1 MQNESIENASGPP
14 GQPAQ
19 HRQHPPSND
28 TATVVRH
35 RLRRRVLRGRLPVV
49 AAALVAAAGITVVG
63 VATATTRDGDRSDQ
77 LTVAEAQER
86 ARAEAAERADRADRP
101 DQSNWG
107 GRAGWD
113 GPDGDPTPGSPTGDP
128 STAAPETPDA
138 TPEESPEPEPSE
150 QPSSAAPEARK
161 ATADWVH
168 PMPGAATTSC
178 YGMRWG
184 VLHAGIDLA
193 MPADTPIRAA
203 GAGTVVEAGWVYAG
217 YGISVVIDHGDG
229 VLTHYAH
236 QNSTAVSV
244 GQQVA
249 AGEVIGYEGST
260 GDSTGPHL
268 HFEVHNGLWNQLD
281 PAPWMRERG
290 VDLGC

>member
-1 MQNESIENASGPP
+1 VQENESIENASGQP
-14 GQPAQ
+14 GQPGQ
-19 HRQHPPSND
+19 HRRLPQSSD
-28 TATVVRH
+28 GATVVRH
-35 RLRRRVLRGRLPVV
+35 RFRPGYRGRLPY
-49 AAALVAAAGITVVG
+49 LVAAAVAAAGLAVAG
-63 VATATTRDGDRSDQ
+63 VATATTRDGDRRDAP
-77 LTVAEAQER
+77 VAAADER
-86 ARAEAAERADRADRP
+86 ARTDAADRANRSGRDTPTRP
-101 DQSNWG
+101 PT
-107 GRAGWD
+107 A
-113 GPDGDPTPGSPTGDP
+113 DPTPGAPTGSP
-128 STAAPETPDA
+128 STGAPETSRA
-138 TPEESPEPEPSE
+138 TPERTAEAKPAEPAEPASP
-150 QPSSAAPEARK
+150 AAAKK

-178 YGMRWG
+178 FGQRWG

-203 GAGTVVEAGWVYAG
+203 ADGTVVEAGWVYAG
-217 YGISVVIDHGDG
+217 YGISVVVDHGNG
-229 VLTHYAH
+229 FLTHYAH
-236 QNSTAVSV
+236 QNRTAVAV
-244 GQQVA
+244 GQQVD

>member
-1 MQNESIENASGPP
+1 VQENESIENASGKP
-14 GQPAQ
+14 GQPGQ
-19 HRQHPPSND
+19 HRRDPQSSD
-28 TATVVRH
+28 GATVVRH
-35 RLRRRVLRGRLPVV
+35 RFRPGHRGRLPVL
-49 AAALVAAAGITVVG
+49 AAALVAAAGLAVAG
-63 VATATTRDGDRSDQ
+63 VATATTRDGDRRDAP
-77 LTVAEAQER
+77 VAAADER
-86 ARAEAAERADRADRP
+86 ARADAADRANRSGRDGATRP
-101 DQSNWG
+101 PT
-107 GRAGWD
+107 A
-113 GPDGDPTPGSPTGDP
+113 DPTPGSPTGSP
-128 STAAPETPDA
+128 ATTPATPRA
-138 TPEESPEPEPSE
+138 TPERTAESEPAEPATPAARAAAQE
-150 QPSSAAPEARK
+150 QE
-161 ATADWVH
+161 TADWVH

-178 YGMRWG
+178 FGQRWG

-203 GAGTVVEAGWVYAG
+203 ADGTVVEAGWVYAG

-229 VLTHYAH
+229 FLTHYAH
-236 QNSTAVSV
+236 QNRTAVAV
-244 GQQVA
+244 GQQVD